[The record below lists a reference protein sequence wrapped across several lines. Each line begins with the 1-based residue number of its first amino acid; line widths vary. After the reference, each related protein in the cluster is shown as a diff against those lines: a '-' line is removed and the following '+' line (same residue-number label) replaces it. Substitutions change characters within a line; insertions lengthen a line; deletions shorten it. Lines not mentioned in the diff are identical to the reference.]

1 MAGQAVVLYDFNGDE
16 ITSIN
21 PLPVALSG
29 GSADVQYPLATDGDS
44 VYAKD
49 IWVEESVTIGWTDED
64 STGLDLA
71 LIPFTNLHTRLH
83 NETADNPKTVTF
95 HFNRTVSLDQVGLG
109 SIGTDESFSNVKIIV
124 LGSGAVERT
133 VLDESAS
140 NTKYTS
146 RNYQFGPELGN
157 AVKLEFHT
165 ADAVCISNCTIQKV
179 TKTATR
185 LQALKPDGATTDID
199 ATAGGNLKV
208 SLEEFESDVSTNSN
222 SQLRT
227 TLYGEDGQDLYIE
240 QLTGGMP
247 NINTDHALIHQGYG
261 YSFSILLNPLSDS
274 TIKEYCLTAPSS
286 RYIHLKN
293 FNIQVLGSSIS
304 AEIIINPVVTIN
316 TGTAVA
322 INNLNHNSALTAEAT
337 IKEDP
342 TYTGGTSARAIY
354 ALSDSTNQVTGNADF
369 NSNPNQEFVT
379 KSNNEEYIFKITN
392 LTSNDC
398 VVSVD
403 AFFYE
408 ETQGLV
414 T

>member
-1 MAGQAVVLYDFNGDE
+1 
-16 ITSIN
+16 
-21 PLPVALSG
+21 
-29 GSADVQYPLATDGDS
+29 
-44 VYAKD
+44 
-49 IWVEESVTIGWTDED
+49 
-64 STGLDLA
+64 
-71 LIPFTNLHTRLH
+71 
-83 NETADNPKTVTF
+83 
-95 HFNRTVSLDQVGLG
+95 VGLG

-165 ADAVCISNCTIQKV
+165 ADAVWISNCTIQKV